1 MPSFF
6 IILLG
11 LLAANLPF
19 LNQRV
24 FGALPLQTVGLK
36 AAQAIGKKPFWLRL
50 VELLVLYFLVGLLAR
65 MWEASLGNVFRQGW
79 EFYALTFCLFLV
91 LAFPG
96 FVLQSLLKR
105 R

>member
-1 MPSFF
+1 L

-19 LNQRV
+19 FNQRV
-24 FGALPLQTVGLK
+24 FAVLPLRTVG
-36 AAQAIGKKPFWLRL
+36 AHTAQATGKKPFWMRL
-50 VELLVLYFLVGLLAR
+50 VELLALYALVGLLAHF
-65 MWEASLGNVFRQGW
+65 WEASLGNVFHQGW
-79 EFYALTFCLFLV
+79 EFYALTVCIFLV

-96 FVLQSLLKR
+96 FVFQSLLKR